1 MRPVNW
7 HEPLRADVLPHLKP
21 GDWLTL
27 LLGGICVVV
36 LALTLWNGELADRAV
51 IRSGGKIFR
60 EVPLSR
66 DQQIEVPGPLGTSVV
81 TIEKRKARISS
92 DPSPRQYC
100 VRQGWLQQAGEIA
113 ICLPNEVSVELAG
126 SRKKYDSLNY

>member
-1 MRPVNW
+1 MYSMALQ
-7 HEPLRADVLPHLKP
+7 HIKI
-21 GDWLTL
+21 GDWLTIL
-27 LLGGICVVV
+27 FGSICVVM
-36 LALTLWNGELADRAV
+36 LTLKLWNGELADKAI

-66 DQQIEVPGPLGTSVV
+66 DQQIEVRGPLGISIVA
-81 TIEKRKARISS
+81 IQNRKARIAS

-113 ICLPNEVSVELAG
+113 LCLPNQVSVEMIG
-126 SRKKYDSLNY
+126 SKKQYDSLNY

>member
-1 MRPVNW
+1 MQTQ
-7 HEPLRADVLPHLKP
+7 LRHIKP

-27 LLGGICVVV
+27 ILGSVCVI
-36 LALTLWNGELADRAV
+36 LITLKLWNGELADKAI

-66 DQQIEVPGPLGTSVV
+66 DQHIEVPGPLGTSIV
-81 TIEKRKARISS
+81 TIEKRKVRITS

-100 VRQGWLQQAGEIA
+100 VRQGWLQQSGEIA

-126 SRKKYDSLNY
+126 GKKKYDSLNY

>member
-1 MRPVNW
+1 MYASTLQ
-7 HEPLRADVLPHLKP
+7 HIKP

-27 LLGGICVVV
+27 LLGSIFVV
-36 LALTLWNGELADRAV
+36 LVTSELWNGDIADKAI

-60 EVPLSR
+60 EAPLSR
-66 DQQIEVPGPLGTSVV
+66 DQQIEVPGRLGISV
-81 TIEKRKARISS
+81 ISIRQRKARIAS

-113 ICLPNEVSVELAG
+113 LCLPNQVSIELVG
-126 SRKKYDSLNY
+126 SKKKYDSLNY